1 MSDTAPSIPAVR
13 YPDLAVHL
21 AGLNGNAF
29 VLLAAVTKALRW
41 YGVDEVEIDL
51 FDAEAK
57 AGDYD
62 ALLRTCMAWVDVR

>member
-13 YPDLAVHL
+13 YPDLTVHL

-41 YGVDEVEIDL
+41 YGVDKAEIDL
-51 FDAEAK
+51 FAAEAR